1 MTVNMNFFANGIVFE
16 LIRRFFFSVNMYCNA
31 TQPTG
36 EFTDVER
43 YIQRADCKVICEF
56 FTALGANA
64 PDPHVIQRSTVGLIY
79 VDI

>member
-1 MTVNMNFFANGIVFE
+1 
-16 LIRRFFFSVNMYCNA
+16 MYCNA

-56 FTALGANA
+56 FTALGADA